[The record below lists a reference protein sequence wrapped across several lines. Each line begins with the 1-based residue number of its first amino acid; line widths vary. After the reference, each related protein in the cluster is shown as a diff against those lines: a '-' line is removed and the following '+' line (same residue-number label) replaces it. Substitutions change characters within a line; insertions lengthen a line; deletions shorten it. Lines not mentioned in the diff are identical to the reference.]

1 MSDDLSASWAI
12 ITSDLQYRNNQK
24 AHATLARWREITA
37 ASEAAEATK
46 PSRGVIV
53 LFKATLPT
61 ATSFAIDTDLLSCK
75 EAALLAATCRY
86 IHKDENLKE
95 RHSEESRKIEK
106 TRIEQKARDLLQAL
120 LEAPSPDSE
129 FEVDDDEPTL
139 DEIWAFMGL

>member
-1 MSDDLSASWAI
+1 
-12 ITSDLQYRNNQK
+12 
-24 AHATLARWREITA
+24 
-37 ASEAAEATK
+37 
-46 PSRGVIV
+46 
-53 LFKATLPT
+53 
-61 ATSFAIDTDLLSCK
+61 
-75 EAALLAATCRY
+75 LAATCRT

-106 TRIEQKARDLLQAL
+106 ARIEQKARDLLQAL